1 MKNNYKFPLRGTP
14 QVLPYRAMSRTRE
27 RLSSQSHC
35 AWFRLF
41 AFLGFLLLA
50 AKPTMAEDGRL
61 PYQELYRLQKAQL
74 DLSRAHTN
82 LALVL
87 QMRSTLP
94 NVNYS
99 DIKASI
105 DSKSGAIPVAI
116 GDGGAFI
123 LPMRDDLLAENPWIL
138 VNQPKGT
145 MQLNWHAG
153 LAPALVRQMTNAI
166 HYAPLMRAVMECD
179 DVQEAMRQ
187 FFPAAPRL
195 TAVGLRLTFR
205 PTSVGA
211 AAIIRSKTGDRRL
224 AADMLGQL
232 IIPVD
237 GDLLEEDPMMILS
250 ENPVTVEIVTKKTD
264 GGP

>member
-1 MKNNYKFPLRGTP
+1 L
-14 QVLPYRAMSRTRE
+14 E
-27 RLSSQSHC
+27 
-35 AWFRLF
+35 
-41 AFLGFLLLA
+41 
-50 AKPTMAEDGRL
+50 
-61 PYQELYRLQKAQL
+61 
-74 DLSRAHTN
+74 LSRVHTN

-87 QMRSTLP
+87 QMRSTLT

-105 DSKSGAIPVAI
+105 DSKSGPIPVAI
-116 GDGGAFI
+116 GTDGAFS
-123 LPMRDDLLAENPWIL
+123 LPMRDDLLAEDPWIL

-145 MQLNWHAG
+145 MELNWHAG
-153 LAPALVRQMTNAI
+153 LAPSLVRQMTNAI

-205 PTSVGA
+205 STSIGA
-211 AAIIRSKTGDRRL
+211 AAIIHAKTGDRRL
-224 AADMLGQL
+224 AADTLGQL

-237 GDLLEEDPMMILS
+237 GDLLEENPVMTLS
-250 ENPVTVEIVTKKTD
+250 ESPAAVEIVTRKTD
-264 GGP
+264 SGP